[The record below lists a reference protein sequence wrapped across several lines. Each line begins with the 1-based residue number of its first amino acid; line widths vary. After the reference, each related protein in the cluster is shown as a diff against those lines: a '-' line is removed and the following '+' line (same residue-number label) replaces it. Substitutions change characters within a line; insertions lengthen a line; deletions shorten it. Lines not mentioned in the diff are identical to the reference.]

1 LTFEHDHSKLFG
13 MAELEDWRILVGL
26 FPSSWEQ
33 LGRSSGAVRRLR
45 GFPSLESVLRTL
57 LLHVGCGWSLRETAV
72 QAKLAGLAEISDV
85 TLLNR
90 LRDAEAWLRQLCELL
105 LREQGV
111 DLESKIAGRRV
122 RLLDATVV
130 SEPGPTGSQWRI
142 HYSLRLPTLE
152 CDHFILTST
161 RGTGAAE
168 RFANFHFHPQELV
181 LADAGYSNPPGIQA
195 IREPG
200 AEVCVRLN
208 PHALPLYN
216 QAGEGF
222 DLPAALAALERV
234 GEAVEWPVW
243 VQSGQHRMGGRLCA
257 IRKSQAAIQRAE
269 LRLRDKVQ
277 RGKSVGP
284 LTRLCAQYVL
294 VFTTLAAQ
302 EASAARVLQ
311 LYRLRWQVELSF
323 KRLKSIAQL
332 GHLPKYDD
340 RSSRAWLYGKLFLA
354 LLTEKMTRMA
364 RTVSP
369 WGYSLPPAQDTQQ
382 VA

>member
-1 LTFEHDHSKLFG
+1 

-26 FPSSWEQ
+26 FPATWER

-45 GFPSLESVLRTL
+45 GFSSLESLLRTL

-72 QAKLAGLAEISDV
+72 QAKLTGLAEVSDV

-90 LRDAEAWLRQLCELL
+90 LRDAENWLRQLCELL

-111 DLESKIAGRRV
+111 DLQPKIAGRTV

-130 SEPGPTGSQWRI
+130 SEPGKTGSQWRI
-142 HYSLRLPTLE
+142 HYSLRLPALE
-152 CDHFILTST
+152 CDHFALTST
-161 RGTGAAE
+161 RGAGAAE
-168 RFANFHFHPQELV
+168 RFGKFSFHAKELV

-195 IREPG
+195 IVEHQ
-200 AEVCVRLN
+200 ADVCVRLN

-216 QAGEGF
+216 EAGERF
-222 DLPAALAALERV
+222 DLSTALSGLKKAGERT
-234 GEAVEWPVW
+234 EWPVW
-243 VQSGQHRMGGRLCA
+243 VPAGERNLRGRLCV
-257 IRKSQAAIQRAE
+257 IRKSQEAIKRAE
-269 LRLRDKVQ
+269 FRLKHKEQ
-277 RGKSVGP
+277 RGKSIGP

-294 VFTTLAAQ
+294 VFTTLAAE
-302 EASAARVLQ
+302 EAAAEKVLEM
-311 LYRLRWQVELSF
+311 YRLRWQIELSF

-332 GHLPKYDD
+332 GHLPQYDD

-354 LLTEKMTRMA
+354 LLTEKMTRLA
-364 RTVSP
+364 STISP
-369 WGYSLPPAQDTQQ
+369 WGYSMPQTENTQQ